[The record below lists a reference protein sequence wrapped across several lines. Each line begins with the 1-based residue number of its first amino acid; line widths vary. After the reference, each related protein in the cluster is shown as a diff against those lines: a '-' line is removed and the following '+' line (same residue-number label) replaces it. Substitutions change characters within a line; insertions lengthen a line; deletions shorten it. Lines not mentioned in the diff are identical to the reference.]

1 MQVSFFVL
9 VGLPRSAFTVK
20 FTNQILFHTP
30 KSRLAKQ
37 WTTCIGIISPLN
49 CVEPNAKSLV
59 PVYLPRTVQE
69 QLRRL
74 YEQHA
79 KQIRLVQLPD
89 ALERFA
95 HSGNHETAEQEEKL
109 RQQLYNQ
116 MRQLKFEQLAG
127 YFKFRCDQRV
137 NLHID
142 SLEMDLSS
150 KQQSLPPAIDRF
162 QQEAF
167 SDIF

>member
-1 MQVSFFVL
+1 MFFHEKK
-9 VGLPRSAFTVK
+9 S
-20 FTNQILFHTP
+20 
-30 KSRLAKQ
+30 SRLAKQ
-37 WTTCIGIISPLN
+37 WTGCIGLISPLN

-74 YEQHA
+74 YELHA
-79 KQIRLVQLPD
+79 KQLRVLQSPD
-89 ALERFA
+89 SLERFA
-95 HSGNHETAEQEEKL
+95 HSGNHEEAGQEEQL
-109 RQQLYNQ
+109 SQQLHNQ
-116 MRQLKFEQLAG
+116 MRQLKLEQLAG
-127 YFKFRCDQRV
+127 YFKFRCEQRV

-142 SLEMDLSS
+142 SFEMDLLS
-150 KQQSLPPAIDRF
+150 KPQSLPPAIDRF

>member
-1 MQVSFFVL
+1 M
-9 VGLPRSAFTVK
+9 
-20 FTNQILFHTP
+20 
-30 KSRLAKQ
+30 
-37 WTTCIGIISPLN
+37 
-49 CVEPNAKSLV
+49 EPNAKSLV

-74 YEQHA
+74 YELHA
-79 KQIRLVQLPD
+79 KQLRVLQSPD
-89 ALERFA
+89 SLERFA
-95 HSGNHETAEQEEKL
+95 HSGNQEDARQEEQL
-109 RQQLYNQ
+109 RQQLHNQ
-116 MRQLKFEQLAG
+116 IRQMKLEQLAG

-142 SLEMDLSS
+142 SFEMDLLS
-150 KQQSLPPAIDRF
+150 KPQSLPPAIDRF